1 MNQEKLK
8 RVNEI
13 NKDIS
18 EIEKFLDFM
27 AYSRGKINILGKIS
41 VEKGI
46 IVRIPSYGRTYNYDY
61 TVPKELT
68 SEVLKVIRDH
78 REKLISEQ
86 NVLWGSEWNLKFLT
100 FANMTI

>member
-8 RVNEI
+8 RINEI

-27 AYSRGKINILGKIS
+27 AFSRGKINILGKIS
-41 VEKGI
+41 VKKSI
-46 IVRIPSYGRTYNYDY
+46 IVRIPFYGRSDNYDY
-61 TVPKELT
+61 TVPEELT

-86 NVLWGSEWNLKFLT
+86 NVLWGSK
-100 FANMTI
+100 

>member
-1 MNQEKLK
+1 MNKEKLK
-8 RVNEI
+8 QVNEI

-27 AYSRGKINILGKIS
+27 AFSRGKINILGKIS
-41 VEKGI
+41 VEKSI

-86 NVLWGSEWNLKFLT
+86 NVLWGSEWKNRYYK
-100 FANMTI
+100 

>member
-27 AYSRGKINILGKIS
+27 AFSRGKINILGKIS
-41 VEKGI
+41 VEKSI
-46 IVRIPSYGRTYNYDY
+46 IVRIPSYGRSDNYDY

-78 REKLISEQ
+78 RERLISEQ
-86 NVLWGSEWNLKFLT
+86 NVLWGS
-100 FANMTI
+100 

>member
-41 VEKGI
+41 VEKSI

-86 NVLWGSEWNLKFLT
+86 NVLWGGE
-100 FANMTI
+100 

>member
-18 EIEKFLDFM
+18 EIEKFLDYM
-27 AYSRGKINILGKIS
+27 TRGTGRIKVLSKKPVDRNIFF
-41 VEKGI
+41 
-46 IVRIPSYGRTYNYDY
+46 RRPSYGVLLNYDY

-86 NVLWGSEWNLKFLT
+86 NVLWGSE
-100 FANMTI
+100 

>member
-27 AYSRGKINILGKIS
+27 AFSRGKINILGKIS
-41 VEKGI
+41 VEKSI

-68 SEVLKVIRDH
+68 SEVLKVIRDY

-86 NVLWGSEWNLKFLT
+86 NVLWGSE
-100 FANMTI
+100 

>member
-8 RVNEI
+8 RINEI
-13 NKDIS
+13 NKDVS

-41 VEKGI
+41 VERGI
-46 IVRIPSYGRTYNYDY
+46 IFRIPAYGRTYNYDY

-86 NVLWGSEWNLKFLT
+86 NVLWGSK
-100 FANMTI
+100 

>member
-27 AYSRGKINILGKIS
+27 TFSRGRINILSKKS
-41 VEKGI
+41 VERGI
-46 IVRIPSYGRTYNYDY
+46 IFRIPVYGVFENYDY

-68 SEVLKVIRDH
+68 GEVLKVIRDY
-78 REKLISEQ
+78 REKLIVEQ
-86 NVLWGSEWNLKFLT
+86 EKLWGGE
-100 FANMTI
+100 

>member
-8 RVNEI
+8 RINEI

-27 AYSRGKINILGKIS
+27 TFSRCRINILGKIS
-41 VEKGI
+41 VDRSI
-46 IVRIPSYGRTYNYDY
+46 ILRIPAYGRSVNYDY

-78 REKLISEQ
+78 REKLIAEQ
-86 NVLWGSEWNLKFLT
+86 NVLWGGE
-100 FANMTI
+100 

>member
-27 AYSRGKINILGKIS
+27 AYSLGKINILGKIS

-68 SEVLKVIRDH
+68 SEVLKVIRDY
-78 REKLISEQ
+78 REKLIYEQ
-86 NVLWGSEWNLKFLT
+86 NVLWGSK
-100 FANMTI
+100 

>member
-27 AYSRGKINILGKIS
+27 AYSRGNINILGKIS
-41 VEKGI
+41 VEKSI
-46 IVRIPSYGRTYNYDY
+46 IFRIPAYGGSVSYDY

-86 NVLWGSEWNLKFLT
+86 NVLWGSE
-100 FANMTI
+100 

>member
-18 EIEKFLDFM
+18 EIEKFLDYM
-27 AYSRGKINILGKIS
+27 TRGTGRIKVLSKKPVDRNIFF
-41 VEKGI
+41 
-46 IVRIPSYGRTYNYDY
+46 RRPSYGVLENYDY

-68 SEVLKVIRDH
+68 SEVLKVIGDY
-78 REKLISEQ
+78 REKLIDERDK
-86 NVLWGSEWNLKFLT
+86 LWGS
-100 FANMTI
+100 

>member
-41 VEKGI
+41 VEKSI

-68 SEVLKVIRDH
+68 SEVLKVIRDN

-86 NVLWGSEWNLKFLT
+86 NVLWGSE
-100 FANMTI
+100 

>member
-8 RVNEI
+8 RINEI

-18 EIEKFLDFM
+18 EIEKFLDSM
-27 AYSRGKINILGKIS
+27 VMSRGKINIFSKKS
-41 VEKGI
+41 VERDTI
-46 IVRIPSYGRTYNYDY
+46 LRRPAYGGYGNYDY

-86 NVLWGSEWNLKFLT
+86 NVLWGSE
-100 FANMTI
+100 

>member
-27 AYSRGKINILGKIS
+27 TFSRGRINILGKIS
-41 VEKGI
+41 VDRSI
-46 IVRIPSYGRTYNYDY
+46 IFRIPAYGGSVNYDY
-61 TVPKELT
+61 TVPQELT

-78 REKLISEQ
+78 REKLIAEQ
-86 NVLWGSEWNLKFLT
+86 NVLWGGE
-100 FANMTI
+100 

>member
-18 EIEKFLDFM
+18 EIEEFLNFM
-27 AYSRGKINILGKIS
+27 TFSRGKINILGKKS
-41 VEKGI
+41 VDRCI
-46 IVRIPSYGRTYNYDY
+46 IFRIPAYGGSVSYDY

-86 NVLWGSEWNLKFLT
+86 NVLWGSE
-100 FANMTI
+100 

>member
-41 VEKGI
+41 VENSI

-86 NVLWGSEWNLKFLT
+86 NVLWGGE
-100 FANMTI
+100 

>member
-13 NKDIS
+13 SKDIS
-18 EIEKFLDFM
+18 EIEKFLNFM
-27 AYSRGKINILGKIS
+27 AFSRGRINILSKKS
-41 VEKGI
+41 VERGI
-46 IVRIPSYGRTYNYDY
+46 IFRIPAYGGSVNYDY

-86 NVLWGSEWNLKFLT
+86 NVLWGSE
-100 FANMTI
+100 

>member
-27 AYSRGKINILGKIS
+27 AFSRGRINILGKKS
-41 VEKGI
+41 VERGI
-46 IVRIPSYGRTYNYDY
+46 IFRIPVYGCYVNYDY
-61 TVPKELT
+61 TVPEELT

-78 REKLISEQ
+78 GERLISEQ
-86 NVLWGSEWNLKFLT
+86 NVLWGSE
-100 FANMTI
+100 

>member
-41 VEKGI
+41 VEKSI
-46 IVRIPSYGRTYNYDY
+46 FFRIPAYGGSANYDY
-61 TVPKELT
+61 TVPEDLT

-78 REKLISEQ
+78 RERLISEQ
-86 NVLWGSEWNLKFLT
+86 NVLWGSE
-100 FANMTI
+100 

>member
-13 NKDIS
+13 NKDIY
-18 EIEKFLDFM
+18 EIEEFLNFM
-27 AYSRGKINILGKIS
+27 TFSRGRINILGKKS
-41 VEKGI
+41 VERCI
-46 IVRIPSYGRTYNYDY
+46 IFRIPAYGGSVSYDY
-61 TVPKELT
+61 TVPKELI

-86 NVLWGSEWNLKFLT
+86 NVLWGSEWKK
-100 FANMTI
+100 

>member
-1 MNQEKLK
+1 MNQEKLN

-18 EIEKFLDFM
+18 EIEEFLNFM
-27 AYSRGKINILGKIS
+27 TFSRGRINIFGKKS
-41 VEKGI
+41 VDRSI
-46 IVRIPSYGRTYNYDY
+46 IFRIPAYGGCVSYDY

-78 REKLISEQ
+78 REKLIYEQ
-86 NVLWGSEWNLKFLT
+86 NVLWGSK
-100 FANMTI
+100 

>member
-1 MNQEKLK
+1 MNQDKLK

-27 AYSRGKINILGKIS
+27 AFSRGKINILGKIS
-41 VEKGI
+41 VDRSI
-46 IVRIPSYGRTYNYDY
+46 IFRIPSYGRTYNYDY

-68 SEVLKVIRDH
+68 SEVLKVIRDY

-86 NVLWGSEWNLKFLT
+86 NVLWGSE
-100 FANMTI
+100 